1 MHATRPWP
9 LWPVAVATVVRLLVW
24 AALPHTHFASDE
36 DSYHRVATAL
46 VTTGEQDLF
55 WPPGTGWLIAL
66 VATILRTTDPRWL
79 RLAWIAIDIG
89 CVLAVR
95 VLAARIA
102 GASDPRIDARR
113 FVTLA
118 TLAYALYL
126 PAIAFS
132 QFTTSETPALLGVLG
147 AAALITGRTLSAWHA
162 AGAGLL
168 LGGVA
173 ITRPSLLPLLLF
185 VPAALWLGQ
194 RAPLQ
199 LRRAAVVV
207 VVAAT
212 VVSAV
217 VVRNLWM
224 GGGPT
229 IAQNSAYNLYI
240 GNRDLYAED
249 LDLFHPVATAGQ
261 IEFRRQYW
269 SGTLDYPTES
279 PAALQ
284 RAALAWIAE
293 HPGQF
298 ARRALGRLARVFAPK
313 TDVLELLGGERRA
326 GIFSAPSLALLTVAN
341 AQWIAVLFGGLVGL
355 VALWRMQPPL
365 GTVFAAIV
373 LGSLPLCLVA
383 ISKPRYAF
391 TFEPLLLLAAMY
403 VLFARA
409 QVAAAL
415 ARRHRWFVAACAAFL
430 VWGWGAWIVFAITS
444 RVGLASAP

>member
-1 MHATRPWP
+1 MYATGPWP

-24 AALPHTHFASDE
+24 VALPHTQFASDE
-36 DSYHRVATAL
+36 DSYHGVATAL
-46 VTTGEQDLF
+46 LTTGEHDLF

-89 CVLAVR
+89 SVLAVR
-95 VLAARIA
+95 ALATRMTSAW
-102 GASDPRIDARR
+102 DPPIDARR

-118 TLAYALYL
+118 TLAYGLYV

-147 AAALITGRTLSAWHA
+147 ATVLITDRTLSTRHA
-162 AGAGLL
+162 AGAGVL
-168 LGGVA
+168 LGSVA

-185 VPAALWLGQ
+185 VPAAVWRGQ
-194 RAPLQ
+194 RTPL
-199 LRRAAVVV
+199 LRRRAAVMM
-207 VVAAT
+207 VVAAI
-212 VVSAV
+212 VVSGV
-217 VVRNLWM
+217 VVRNLWIA
-224 GGGPT
+224 GEPT
-229 IAQNSAYNLYI
+229 IARNSTYNLYI

-261 IEFRRQYW
+261 IEFRRQFW
-269 SGTLDYPTES
+269 SGTLDYPTQS
-279 PAALQ
+279 PTALQ
-284 RAALAWIAE
+284 REALAWIAE

-326 GIFSAPSLALLTVAN
+326 GIFSAPSLALLAVAN
-341 AQWIAVLFGGLVGL
+341 AQWVVVLFGGLVGL
-355 VALWRMQPPL
+355 VALWRMQPAI
-365 GTVFAAIV
+365 GMVFAAIV
-373 LGSLPLCLVA
+373 LGSLPLCLIA

-403 VLFARA
+403 VFVARE
-409 QVAAAL
+409 QAATAL
-415 ARRHRWFVAACAAFL
+415 TRRDRWFITACAAFL
-430 VWGWGAWIVFAITS
+430 IWGWAAWIVFAITS